1 MITFQRSQLVKEM
14 ITRLIVYYN
23 YFNKYYKMIAIDLSK
38 HEAPD
43 ANPKIILQIIFTENL
58 V

>member
-1 MITFQRSQLVKEM
+1 
-14 ITRLIVYYN
+14 
-23 YFNKYYKMIAIDLSK
+23 MIAIDLSK

-58 V
+58 VWDPNTNTTILFSYRRS

>member
-1 MITFQRSQLVKEM
+1 
-14 ITRLIVYYN
+14 
-23 YFNKYYKMIAIDLSK
+23 MIAIDLSK